1 MWSPEAAL
9 GTFVRMTYEHLR
21 YEVADGIGTVTFS
34 RPDKM
39 NALTYDSYREFE
51 HLTRALA
58 HDCDVKV
65 LVVRGEGDHFCAGGD
80 VHTIIGDLL
89 PKDAHD
95 HYRFTQMTGACVRNL
110 REMPQPAIAQIQG
123 LAVGAGSVIA
133 LACDLRVMAEGAKF
147 GFIFTKVGLTGADM
161 GAAYL
166 LPRIV
171 GLGRASELLLF
182 GDNVKADECL
192 RIGLA
197 NRVVPAEDLAETV
210 AGMAKRL
217 AEGPHLAQEITKR
230 LLQRELDQ
238 DFASAME
245 SETLGQALLLMG
257 GDHAE
262 FYEAWCARRKPE
274 WKGR

>member
-1 MWSPEAAL
+1 MH
-9 GTFVRMTYEHLR
+9 YEHLE
-21 YEVADGIGTVTFS
+21 YDVAAGIATITFA

-51 HLTRALA
+51 HVTRALA
-58 HDCDVKV
+58 HDRDAKV
-65 LVVRGEGDHFCAGGD
+65 LVVRGDGDHFCAGGD

-89 PKDAHD
+89 PKGAHD

-110 REMPQPAIAQIQG
+110 REMPQPAIAQIKG

-171 GLGRASELLLF
+171 GLGRASELLLL
-182 GDNVKADECL
+182 GDDVRADACL
-192 RIGLA
+192 RMGLA
-197 NRVVPAEDLAETV
+197 NSVVPEDELESTV
-210 AGMAKRL
+210 AALAQRL
-217 AEGPHLAQEITKR
+217 AAGPHLAQEMTKR
-230 LLQRELDQ
+230 MLQRELDQ

-245 SETLGQALLLMG
+245 TETLGQALLLMG

-262 FYEAWCARRKPE
+262 FYEAWCDKRKPQ
-274 WKGR
+274 WTGR